1 MLTPRQEQVQLKVHK
16 ELKAQELKEKRDE
29 IIFSA
34 MNNVQVNSARSR
46 EDVQGAID
54 YFTDL
59 NTGGFISWT
68 MADNTVVGLD
78 LAALQAVNNGYAYR
92 KAQTFAQW
100 QDLIVRVANAT
111 TLVEVTGINY
121 VP

>member
-16 ELKAQELKEKRDE
+16 EMKSNELKEKRDE

-59 NTGGFISWT
+59 NIGGFISWT
-68 MADNTVVGLD
+68 MADNTVSNLD
-78 LAALQAVNNGYAYR
+78 LAALQAVKDGYAYR

>member
-100 QDLIVRVANAT
+100 QGLNSDLANAT
-111 TLVEVTGINY
+111 TLTQVEAVGFI
-121 VP
+121 